1 MRKDAR
7 SNRSNRIF
15 ARAGNMLT
23 AAMGRSLLT
32 IMTCGLLLSAAG
44 CADQNRNVSKAA
56 GSASADASALEA
68 NDDLIRVGFSQLGSE
83 SVWRSANSVSIQE
96 VLTPENGYFLI
107 YSNARQKQENQ
118 IKAIRSFISQR
129 VDYIVFSP
137 VTEDGWD
144 TVLKEASDAG
154 IPVITSDRQVKTE
167 DDSLVT
173 AWVGGDMFLE
183 GLKAGEWLRD
193 HAPEQDALNIV
204 VLTGT
209 EGSSAAIGRTE
220 GFHSISDSMDNWVI
234 LEEQCGD
241 FTMARGKE
249 IMQYY
254 LDTYENIDVLI
265 SQNDDM
271 TFGAIEAM
279 EEKGIQPGRDMI
291 IISFDAVK
299 EALEMVREG
308 RISMDVEC
316 NPLLG
321 PYVDE
326 LIKAME
332 RGEDVSHDNAVDEM
346 VFTQENVDEYLD
358 TRTY

>member
-1 MRKDAR
+1 MRKDRR
-7 SNRSNRIF
+7 SDKRNVFIRKAGRIP
-15 ARAGNMLT
+15 AGLT
-23 AAMGRSLLT
+23 GRILLPVLMC
-32 IMTCGLLLSAAG
+32 ILLWSAAG
-44 CADQNRNVSKAA
+44 CANKSRDTKPAA
-56 GSASADASALEA
+56 ASSADRSALEA

-96 VLTPENGYFLI
+96 VLTPQNGYFLI

-144 TVLKEASDAG
+144 TVLREASDAG

-183 GLKAGEWLRD
+183 GLRAGEWLRD
-193 HAPEQDALNIV
+193 HAPEQEQLNIV

-249 IMQYY
+249 IMQHY
-254 LDTYENIDVLI
+254 LDTYDRIDVLV

-279 EEKGIQPGRDMI
+279 EEKGIEPGKDMI

-299 EALEMVREG
+299 EALEMVQEG

-332 RGEDVSHDNAVDEM
+332 RGEEISHDNAVDEM
-346 VFTQENVDEYLD
+346 VFTPENVGEYLD
-358 TRTY
+358 SRTY

>member
-1 MRKDAR
+1 M
-7 SNRSNRIF
+7 
-15 ARAGNMLT
+15 
-23 AAMGRSLLT
+23 
-32 IMTCGLLLSAAG
+32 
-44 CADQNRNVSKAA
+44 
-56 GSASADASALEA
+56 
-68 NDDLIRVGFSQLGSE
+68 
-83 SVWRSANSVSIQE
+83 
-96 VLTPENGYFLI
+96 
-107 YSNARQKQENQ
+107 
-118 IKAIRSFISQR
+118 
-129 VDYIVFSP
+129 
-137 VTEDGWD
+137 TEDGWD

-183 GLKAGEWLRD
+183 GLKAGEWLQD
-193 HAPEQDALNIV
+193 HTPEQDELNIV

-220 GFHSISDSMDNWVI
+220 GFHSISDNMKNWVI

-254 LDTYENIDVLI
+254 LDTYDDIDVLI

-279 EEKGIQPGRDMI
+279 EEKGIEPGRDMI

-299 EALEMVREG
+299 EALEMVQEG

-332 RGEDVSHDNAVDEM
+332 QGEQISHDNAVDEM
-346 VFTQENVDEYLD
+346 VFTPENVGEYLES
-358 TRTY
+358 RTY